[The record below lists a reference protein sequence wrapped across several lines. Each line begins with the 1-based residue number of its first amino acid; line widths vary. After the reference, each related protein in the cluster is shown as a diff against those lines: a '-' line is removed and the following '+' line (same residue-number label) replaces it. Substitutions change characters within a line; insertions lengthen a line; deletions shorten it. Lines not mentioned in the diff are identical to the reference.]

1 MRDHNARRLEL
12 LDAAIALGWE
22 EAGRRGLQEELTPS
36 FQRAT
41 MHLAALRKQ
50 TSEFRDPTIWLLL
63 SIIASGIVHM
73 IAFILLD
80 QDLVNHDRAEVGI
93 EYELALI
100 YGRLGHQLAF
110 PDPNRVKR
118 PHNYAGRVVAAI
130 FSFGIYFLWWFYNMM
145 NDGNRHFYTNWAQ
158 EDALAGAVQALQ

>member
-1 MRDHNARRLEL
+1 

-22 EAGRRGLQEELTPS
+22 EAGRRGIQEELTPS
-36 FQRAT
+36 FQRAS
-41 MHLAALRKQ
+41 MHLSALRKQ
-50 TSEFRDPTIWLLL
+50 TTEFRDPIIWLLL

-110 PDPNRVKR
+110 PDPNRVKGY
-118 PHNYAGRVVAAI
+118 HNYAGRVVAAV

-145 NDGNRHFYTNWAQ
+145 NEGNEHFYTNWAQ
-158 EDALAGAVQALQ
+158 EDALVGAVQALQ